1 MSNPLLRPNDPRFQK
16 PSITDAQGQNRFAEP
31 AEGNRPSDA
40 GAGVP
45 GESGNQFAA
54 PAREQQPY
62 QPKYETTQPGRTG
75 MLFILASCGIAGIFF
90 GGLHLVGIFEIGW
103 IVPLIA
109 TVPAAAAWLLA
120 HEDLKAIRLGAI
132 DESERQ
138 NTRFAYWLGLFA
150 LLGCLGV
157 LGTLMYRDFSG
168 FLPNLF

>member
-31 AEGNRPSDA
+31 AEGASPSSDA
-40 GAGVP
+40 ASAAG
-45 GESGNQFAA
+45 GSGSQYAS
-54 PAREQQPY
+54 PASEQQPY
-62 QPKYETTQPGRTG
+62 QPQYEATQPGRTG
-75 MLFILASCGIAGIFF
+75 LLFGLAGCGLAGILF
-90 GGLHLVGIFEIGW
+90 GGLHLVGMFSFGW

-132 DESERQ
+132 DEGQRQ
-138 NTRFAYWLGLFA
+138 DTRFAYWLGVLA

-157 LGTLMYRDFSG
+157 LATMIYRQLN
-168 FLPNLF
+168 FLPDLL